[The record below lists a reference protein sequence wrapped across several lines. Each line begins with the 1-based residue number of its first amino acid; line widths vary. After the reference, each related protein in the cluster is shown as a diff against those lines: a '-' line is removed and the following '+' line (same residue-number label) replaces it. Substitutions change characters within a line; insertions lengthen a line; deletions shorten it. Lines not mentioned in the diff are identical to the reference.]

1 MTRLERTDKLPCPFE
16 DCGSSDAFAWYHDQ
30 DKGHCYSCG
39 SDYPYHKRSRPI
51 IKGIADSY
59 DDNIFDEGE
68 TMTTKPEAVVQP
80 ILTPM
85 YRATRGITKE
95 TMEKYGVQTFV
106 NLVNNEDVKHEYP
119 YTTGKKTRILPKQ
132 FFTSTGFSGDELFGM
147 DKFNSGSAKAI
158 TITEGEM
165 DAMSAYQML
174 GSKYPVVALPSATP
188 SRRMLEKV
196 REYLSSFDKIYC
208 SFDSDGKADHLAEK
222 LAGIFPNKVYKVP
235 HTKFKDANEF
245 LVAGAEHEYRNSW
258 WSSSKMK
265 PDNVLCTKDDF
276 LSLYRDTPDYEV
288 FATGLDELDSK
299 MMGIHKGAFT
309 VVLAETGIGKTEFFR
324 YLEHQCITTTNYSL
338 AFCHGEE
345 SQLRGILGLFSYNQD
360 KNLIRKDK
368 VQELGYEEKYV
379 EFITDMTSGERVYQ
393 FGIPVGTDVEG
404 IVDQVRFLAVGMGI
418 DFIFM
423 EPIQD
428 FVTARSTSE
437 KEAMLTELTTQLKRL
452 AVELNVGIIIIAH
465 ANKEGEAKY
474 CASIVQGAA
483 FEIVLKRDTQNLD
496 ETVANTTFVYVGRK
510 NRTGGGSGFGGAMY
524 FDYEKFTLEPTAIE
538 PPEDT

>member
-1 MTRLERTDKLPCPFE
+1 MNRTDKLPCPFR
-16 DCGSSDAFAWYHDQ
+16 DCGSSDAFSWYHEQ

-39 SDYPYHKRSRPI
+39 LDYPYHKRNHPVDST
-51 IKGIADSY
+51 IAIDY
-59 DDNIFDEGE
+59 DDFNELVYINEGE
-68 TMTTKPEAVVQP
+68 TMNKPKEVVQP
-80 ILTPM
+80 MLTPM
-85 YRATRGITKE
+85 YRASRGITKE
-95 TMEKYGVQTFV
+95 TMQKYGVQTYV
-106 NLVNNEDVKHEYP
+106 NLINNEEVKQEYP
-119 YTTGKKTRILPKQ
+119 YPTGIKTRVLPKQ
-132 FFTSTGFSGDELFGM
+132 FFTSAGFGGDELFGM

-158 TITEGEM
+158 TITEGEI
-165 DAMSAYQML
+165 DAMSAFQML

-188 SRRMLEKV
+188 SKRMMEKV

-208 SFDSDGKADHLAEK
+208 SFDSDGKADHIAEK
-222 LAGIFPNKVYKVP
+222 LAGIFPNKVYRVP

-258 WSSSKMK
+258 WSAAKVK
-265 PDNVLCTKDDF
+265 PDNVLCTKEDF
-276 LSLYRDTPDYEV
+276 LSLYHDTPNYEV

-345 SQLRGILGLFSYNQD
+345 SQLRGILGLFSYNQN
-360 KNLIRKDK
+360 KNLIRKDR
-368 VQELGYEEKYV
+368 VQELGYEDKYV

-418 DFIFM
+418 DYIFM

-483 FEIVLKRDTQNLD
+483 FEIVLKRDADHPD
-496 ETVANTTFVYVGRK
+496 ETMANTTFVYVGRK

-524 FDYEKFTLEPTAIE
+524 FDYDSFTLEPTAIE
-538 PPEDT
+538 PPEEE

>member
-1 MTRLERTDKLPCPFE
+1 MNHTERTDKLPCPFE
-16 DCGSSDAFAWYHDQ
+16 ECNSSDAFSWYHEQ

-39 SDYPYHKRSRPI
+39 LDYPFHKRNHPLI
-51 IKGIADSY
+51 QDIADDY
-59 DDNIFDEGE
+59 NNDIFDEGE

-80 ILTPM
+80 MLTPM
-85 YRATRGITKE
+85 YRATRGITKD
-95 TMEKYGVQTFV
+95 TMEKYGVKTLV
-106 NLVNNEDVKHEYP
+106 NLIDGTEVKQEYP
-119 YTTGKKTRILPKQ
+119 YPTGTKTRVLPKQ
-132 FFTSTGFSGDELFGM
+132 FFTSAGFGGDELFGM

-158 TITEGEM
+158 TITEGEL
-165 DAMSAYQML
+165 DAMSAFQML

-188 SRRMLEKV
+188 SKRMMEKV

-208 SFDSDGKADHLAEK
+208 SFDSDGKADHIAEK
-222 LAGIFPNKVYKVP
+222 LSGIFPNKVYKVP

-265 PDNVLCTKDDF
+265 PDNVLCTKEDF
-276 LSLYRDTPDYEV
+276 LSLFNDTPNYEY
-288 FATGLDELDSK
+288 FPTGLVGLDDK

-324 YLEHQCITTTNYSL
+324 YLEHTCINTTEYSL

-360 KNLIRKDK
+360 KNLIRKDR
-368 VQELGYEEKYV
+368 VEELGYEDKYV
-379 EFITDMTSGERVYQ
+379 EFITDMTSGERVIQ
-393 FGIPVGTDVEG
+393 FGIPVGTDLEG
-404 IVDQVRFLAVGMGI
+404 IIEQVRFLAVGMGV
-418 DFIFM
+418 DYIFM

-452 AVELNVGIIIIAH
+452 AVELNVGIVIIAH

-474 CASIVQGAA
+474 CASIIQGAA
-483 FEIVLKRDTQNLD
+483 FEIVLKRDADAED
-496 ETVANTTFVYVGRK
+496 ETLANTTFVYVGRK
-510 NRTGGGSGFGGAMY
+510 NRTGGGSGFAGSMY
-524 FDYEKFTLEPTAIE
+524 FDFDKFTLEPTSLDDPME
-538 PPEDT
+538 E